1 MEVGNVKF
9 LEIKLG
15 KIPVQTIYKT
25 IKHGSTTYNSFY
37 GTKMSRTDYGITFVL
52 QNLNSFQI
60 KLDLSFSKHTSR
72 NEDGTFSEDLTPK
85 FETLWIPADEKIK
98 GFIKL
103 GSEFPAD
110 QNDLRLQDVF
120 LETILVQQTSE
131 TILGKSEN
139 AHIQVYS
146 KDNISKVSTLT
157 RRKLFETIV
166 SGIVICPLF
175 VFIMND
181 DSSIPF
187 VLKLICFA
195 VILYIILRTF
205 KMWKRSYIDKKGV
218 FSKIIEIFFWG

>member
-25 IKHGSTTYNSFY
+25 IEHGSTTYNSFY
-37 GTKMSRTDYGITFVL
+37 RTEMSRTDYGITFVL

-72 NEDGTFSEDLTPK
+72 NEDGTFIEDLTPK
-85 FETLWIPADEKIK
+85 FETLWIPANEKIK

-120 LETILVQQTSE
+120 LETILVQQTGE
-131 TILGKSEN
+131 TILS
-139 AHIQVYS
+139 S
-146 KDNISKVSTLT
+146 PLT
-157 RRKLFETIV
+157 
-166 SGIVICPLF
+166 P
-175 VFIMND
+175 
-181 DSSIPF
+181 
-187 VLKLICFA
+187 
-195 VILYIILRTF
+195 
-205 KMWKRSYIDKKGV
+205 
-218 FSKIIEIFFWG
+218 